1 MSYDFALFIPD
12 YDADGV
18 AVGSRYLPE
27 NKHLM
32 ERYNM
37 EDVPD
42 PSAAGPLADIAEA
55 MNSQMQELEENGVLL
70 SSDVA
75 LEGAVCF
82 PFL

>member
-12 YDADGV
+12 YDVDGI

-37 EDVPD
+37 GDVSD
-42 PSAAGPLADIAEA
+42 QRHRLGRGPYASHSRNIPKRRSGEKLVKRVGGE
-55 MNSQMQELEENGVLL
+55 
-70 SSDVA
+70 
-75 LEGAVCF
+75 
-82 PFL
+82 

>member
-12 YDADGV
+12 YDVDGI
-18 AVGSRYLPE
+18 AVGSRYLPA

-42 PSAAGPLADIAEA
+42 PSVRGRWQILQKP
-55 MNSQMQELEENGVLL
+55 
-70 SSDVA
+70 
-75 LEGAVCF
+75 
-82 PFL
+82 

>member
-12 YDADGV
+12 YDVDGI
-18 AVGSRYLPE
+18 AVGSRYLPA

-42 PSAAGPLADIAEA
+42 PSVRDRWQILQKP
-55 MNSQMQELEENGVLL
+55 
-70 SSDVA
+70 
-75 LEGAVCF
+75 
-82 PFL
+82 